1 MSEFVVRRAGGRY
14 SYRRRYPKDIAA
26 LIGKVEFTKALGTS
40 DPKEAARLAHIVT
53 VEFDRVCTDAQNA
66 SNQPAVKPVSTAP
79 STEPSNAEVTA
90 NLFDSIPGI
99 MRSIT
104 QSVLAN
110 QMKNPDGAKTDIEW
124 RRRAAMDHL
133 EGRVPY
139 GYNIPPMHVH
149 AMLKALDLLEAGTP
163 FEFQYPS
170 STTNAPVAAGS
181 ASTPTEETPLTNA
194 ALDTALQDYSHGK
207 SHRRIELAKRC
218 LKKCI
223 RTPCS
228 QADAKAS
235 ISEWC
240 ISELRRKTESSV
252 STEVSAIISLLK
264 FVPGWHDFALP
275 KLKGL
280 RPLIGAGRA
289 RKDARS
295 PVPVPLLQKAI
306 KELPQYLPNKGE
318 HWHAALILC
327 AIYGFRPGELLQ
339 SGEDSLINRADIM
352 GDAELVFRIGIAGAK
367 NEASKRDVPVPIH
380 LEQLFRIALRKG
392 ASKSETTRTRVE
404 RLNSL
409 FGKGIGEQEEKIT
422 LYSVRHTFAD
432 VARGCGYS
440 ESEFGPIMGHQ
451 QNLGITGIYGGKQPL
466 DKQREILSKV
476 QAAIFPEG
484 LTHYM
489 PQLGLTA

>member
-1 MSEFVVRRAGGRY
+1 MSEFVVRRAGRY

-26 LIGKVEFTKALGTS
+26 VIGKVEFTKALGTS

-53 VEFDRVCTDAQNA
+53 VEFDRVCANAQT
-66 SNQPAVKPVSTAP
+66 SGGQPATEPAP
-79 STEPSNAEVTA
+79 SAPPYELSNAELTT
-90 NLFDSIPGI
+90 NLFDSIPGV

-104 QSVLAN
+104 ESVLAN
-110 QMKNPDGAKTDIEW
+110 QMKNPDGARVDIEW

-133 EGRVPY
+133 EGRVPS

-149 AMLKALDLLEAGTP
+149 AMLKALDLIEAGTP
-163 FEFQYPS
+163 FDFQYPAS
-170 STTNAPVAAGS
+170 DTVAPVSGDNTD
-181 ASTPTEETPLTNA
+181 TPADETSLTDTV
-194 ALDTALQDYSHGK
+194 LETALQDYSHGK

-218 LKKCI
+218 IKKCV

-228 QADAKAS
+228 KAEVKAS
-235 ISEWC
+235 IASWC
-240 ISELRRKTESSV
+240 VSELQKKTESSV
-252 STEVSAIISLLK
+252 STEVSAVISLLK

-275 KLKGL
+275 KLKAL
-280 RPLIGAGRA
+280 RPLIGAGKA

-295 PVPVPLLQKAI
+295 PVPVPLLKKAI
-306 KELPQYLPNKGE
+306 KDLPQHLPNKGE

-339 SGEDSLINRADIM
+339 SGEESLINRADIM
-352 GDAELVFRIGIAGAK
+352 GDTELVFRIGIAGAK
-367 NEASKRDVPVPIH
+367 NEASKRDVPVPSH

-392 ASKSETTRTRVE
+392 ASKPETTRTRVE

-409 FGKGIGEQEEKIT
+409 FGKGMGEQEEKIT

-440 ESEFGPIMGHQ
+440 ESEFGPLMGHQ
-451 QNLGITGIYGGKQPL
+451 HNLGITGIYGGKQPL

-476 QAAIFPEG
+476 QGAIFPEG
-484 LTHYM
+484 LAHYM
-489 PQLGLTA
+489 PQLALTA

>member
-1 MSEFVVRRAGGRY
+1 MSEFVVRRAGRY

-26 LIGKVEFTKALGTS
+26 VIGKVEFTKALGTS

-53 VEFDRVCTDAQNA
+53 VEFDRVCANAQTT
-66 SNQPAVKPVSTAP
+66 SNQPAPEPSSTAP
-79 STEPSNAEVTA
+79 SPELSNAEVTT
-90 NLFDSIPGI
+90 NLFDSIPGV

-110 QMKNPDGAKTDIEW
+110 QMRNPDGAKTDIEW

-139 GYNIPPMHVH
+139 GYNVPPMHIH

-170 STTNAPVAAGS
+170 SATNTPIVAVNTGM
-181 ASTPTEETPLTNA
+181 PTDETALTETL
-194 ALDTALQDYSHGK
+194 LDTALQDYSHGK
-207 SHRRIELAKRC
+207 SHRRVELAKRC

-235 ISEWC
+235 ISDWC
-240 ISELRRKTESSV
+240 LSELRKKTESSV
-252 STEVSAIISLLK
+252 STEVTAIISLLK

-280 RPLIGAGRA
+280 RPLIGAGKA
-289 RKDARS
+289 RKDARP

-306 KELPQYLPNKGE
+306 KELPQHLPNKGE

-339 SGEDSLINRADIM
+339 SGEESLINRADIM
-352 GDAELVFRIGIAGAK
+352 GDTELVFRIGIAGAK
-367 NEASKRDVPVPIH
+367 NEASKRDVPVPSH

-404 RLNSL
+404 RLNNL
-409 FGKGIGEQEEKIT
+409 FGKGMGEREGKIT

-432 VARGCGYS
+432 VARGCGYT
-440 ESEFGPIMGHQ
+440 ESEFGPLMGHQ
-451 QNLGITGIYGGKQPL
+451 HNLGITGIYGGKQPL

-476 QAAIFPEG
+476 QGTIFPEG
-484 LTHYM
+484 LAHYM
-489 PQLGLTA
+489 PQLASTV